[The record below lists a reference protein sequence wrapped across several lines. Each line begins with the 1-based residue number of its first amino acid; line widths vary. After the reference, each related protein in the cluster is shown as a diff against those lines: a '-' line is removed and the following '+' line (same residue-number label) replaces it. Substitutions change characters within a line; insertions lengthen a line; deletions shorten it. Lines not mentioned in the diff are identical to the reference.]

1 MPARFTKDRAIE
13 ATRKGFV
20 VNDGANKP
28 SGRPKARLP
37 RGFRDSTG
45 VSLEYQELIV
55 QKLARVFSNY
65 GFERLVTPT
74 VEFADALGKF
84 LPDQDRP
91 NEGVFSFRDDDGQWL
106 VLRYDLTAPLARY
119 VSQNFEGLA
128 FPFRRFQTGSVF
140 RDEKPGPGRFREFL
154 QFDADTVGSGS
165 MAADAEICMLVA
177 DALEAL
183 DIRRED
189 YVIKINNRKI
199 LNGILE
205 LVGVS
210 AGAEGDVGRLRIL
223 RAMDKLDRLGRE
235 GVAQL
240 LTGGRTDP
248 SGDRTEGAG
257 LTADQADRILAFL
270 DAGAGD
276 GARAVDVLG
285 QLVQGSSVGEEGVAE
300 LVQIESMLRAAG
312 YGEDRARIDP
322 SVVRGLEYYTGPVFE
337 AELTF
342 DTEGEDG
349 LPVRF
354 GSVGGGGR
362 YDYLVERFLG
372 RKVPATGFSIGVSRL
387 VAALELKN
395 LLPRDTVAGP
405 VVVLV
410 LDRGRLEGY
419 QAMTAELRNAGI
431 RAELYLGESGM
442 RAQLKYADKR
452 SAPVVVIEGDDE
464 RGRGEVTLKNMAL
477 GSELSREI
485 QSREEWA
492 KGAQTQS
499 TVKRGDLVAEVG
511 RMLDSAR
518 GVG

>member
-1 MPARFTKDRAIE
+1 M
-13 ATRKGFV
+13 
-20 VNDGANKP
+20 NDKASRP
-28 SGRPKARLP
+28 SGPKARLP
-37 RGFRDSTG
+37 RGFRDSRG
-45 VSLEYQELIV
+45 AALEYQELVI
-55 QKLARVFSNY
+55 QKLSNVFSNY
-65 GFERLVTPT
+65 GFDRLVTPQI
-74 VEFADALGKF
+74 EFADALGKF

-91 NEGVFSFRDDDGQWL
+91 NEGVFSFRDDDDQWL

-119 VSQNFEGLA
+119 VAQNFESLA
-128 FPFRRFQTGSVF
+128 FPFRRFQTGPVF
-140 RDEKPGPGRFREFL
+140 RDEKPGPGRFREFV
-154 QFDADTVGSGS
+154 QFDADTIGSAS

-189 YVIKINNRKI
+189 YLIKINNRKI

-205 LVGVS
+205 LVGIP
-210 AGAEGDVGRLRIL
+210 AGAEGDAGRLRVL
-223 RAMDKLDRLGRE
+223 RAMDKLDRLGRD

-240 LTGGRTDP
+240 LTTGRTDP

-257 LTADQADRILAFL
+257 LAPAQADRILAFL
-270 DAGAGD
+270 DVGAGD
-276 GARAVDVLG
+276 GARVVDALG
-285 QLVQGSSVGEEGVAE
+285 ELVRGNAVGEEGVGE
-300 LVQIESMLRAAG
+300 LVEIESLLRKAG

-342 DTEGEDG
+342 DAEGDDG

-387 VAALELKN
+387 LAALELKN
-395 LLPRDTVAGP
+395 LLPRNDVAGP

-410 LDRGRLEGY
+410 LDRSNIAGY
-419 QAMTAELRNAGI
+419 QAMTAQLRAAGV
-431 RAELYLGESGM
+431 RAEHYLGESGM

-452 SAPVVVIEGDDE
+452 AAPVVVIEGEDE
-464 RGRGEVTLKNMAL
+464 RAKGEVTLKNMAL

-485 QSREEWA
+485 KSREEWA
-492 KGAQTQS
+492 KGAQAQK
-499 TVKRGDLVAEVG
+499 TVKREDLVAEVV